1 MSSKES
7 IRLMTRTFIA
17 AAGLVLIQAA
27 PLLAQTPDQDS
38 AAVASA
44 EAAAFFEASV
54 KPVLARCSGC
64 HSTTAMGGL
73 RVDSREALVK
83 GGASGPAIVVG
94 DPDKSLLIAAVKHT
108 GALKMPMGGDKLP
121 DDQVAGL
128 VAWVK
133 NGAVWPA
140 AKTGAK
146 PDAVLSDHFEN
157 HIRPVLAQQ
166 CFACHSSTKSAGLS
180 LDSLKA
186 MLAGGKS
193 GPAVVPGDP
202 EKSLLMAA
210 LRHNGPI
217 RMPKGGTRLDDQQIE
232 DFATWIKDGAYW
244 PAEKT
249 AQK

>member
-1 MSSKES
+1 M
-7 IRLMTRTFIA
+7 MTRLRIA

-27 PLLAQTPDQDS
+27 PLLAQTSDQD
-38 AAVASA
+38 
-44 EAAAFFEASV
+44 AFFESSV

-108 GALKMPMGGDKLP
+108 GPLKMPMGGDKLA
-121 DDQVAGL
+121 DDQIAGL

-146 PDAVLSDHFEN
+146 PEAVLSDHFEN

-186 MLAGGKS
+186 MLAGGKI
-193 GPAVVPGDP
+193 GRAHV
-202 EKSLLMAA
+202 
-210 LRHNGPI
+210 
-217 RMPKGGTRLDDQQIE
+217 
-232 DFATWIKDGAYW
+232 
-244 PAEKT
+244 
-249 AQK
+249 